1 MELELP
7 PYKDRNHVSV
17 VLAAPV
23 FAALGLLL
31 VSIENYTTAPF
42 MVPVSIVLCIG
53 VAVLAVK
60 LLKRTRPLKV
70 VLDGPPPNM
79 QGERGY
85 VQFSGRNTG
94 GARYPALA
102 FHYEGQRLVVMS
114 KEASTSVT
122 QRKLTGRLFI
132 LPPDEYKK
140 LAQEL
145 RLA

>member
-1 MELELP
+1 MELQLP

-42 MVPVSIVLCIG
+42 MVPVSAVLCVG
-53 VAVLAVK
+53 VGVLAVT
-60 LLKRTRPLKV
+60 LLRRTTPIKV
-70 VLDGPPPNM
+70 ILDGPPPDM

-102 FHYEGQRLVVMS
+102 FHYNGQRLVVMS
-114 KEASTSVT
+114 NEASTNVT
-122 QRKLTGRLFI
+122 QRKLSGRLFV
-132 LPPDEYKK
+132 LPPEQYRK

-145 RLA
+145 RLT